1 MYRYYIFIL
10 RNFVKIV
17 FGGENYLFVGDFF
30 VGLGFEFCLL
40 LIDFFFLILLFNNC
54 CLVIVLFF
62 ICFEFE

>member
-1 MYRYYIFIL
+1 MYYIFIL

-30 VGLGFEFCLL
+30 VGLFCLL